1 MSAANISYA
10 NLLHS
15 AAARLAHSRGCDTL
29 SISPSS
35 TADDSLCTCQRR
47 ADAIALRSLAA
58 RIEQLTASLPPM
70 PDGYALTDV
79 GAREFLPPNV
89 CIEFAAF
96 CAAGFPS
103 TAPHALGG
111 APGAT
116 DQ

>member
-1 MSAANISYA
+1 MSAKNVSYA
-10 NLLHS
+10 E
-15 AAARLAHSRGCDTL
+15 ACREA
-29 SISPSS
+29 IES
-35 TADDSLCTCQRR
+35 TRR
-47 ADAIALRSLAA
+47 RMMREGSDYGHGELVIEALRSLAA
-58 RIEQLTASLPPM
+58 RLEQLTASLPPM

-96 CAAGFPS
+96 CAAGFSPL
-103 TAPHALGG
+103 PHALRG